1 MTDKPDTQNLLKFAR
16 ELRRKHNITGTLSF
30 KDLLRISNEIGV
42 KIFETD
48 QLPSGVQGV
57 LIKLEKER
65 KQNIILDS
73 TLTRSKLLF
82 TASHELGHFL
92 LHHESIS
99 PIDINSENLQKS
111 FMKYEY
117 EANEFA
123 NLLIHGTE
131 AKKIVRNVEY
141 LITRLEDKLRVDPIV
156 RSQPSSCSFKSEGL
170 RESPLVQ
177 VTVLNRELLR
187 EYQILEEFEDL
198 INDPTVPES
207 RLQQF
212 FENYPRFLM
221 ASEYKDLKAHIVL
234 SRKDNTDLIPDF
246 FLQSITDELWDIIE
260 IKKPTDIVLV
270 GPTNRPRFS
279 ANVMKA
285 CSQLR
290 EYRAYFDD
298 TQHRRMIE
306 KKFKVK
312 IYKPNIAL
320 IIGRRS
326 EFSAIDFRSAE
337 SDLHDLR
344 VIAYDDIL
352 QKALAFTKDKTKL
365 VRKH

>member
-1 MTDKPDTQNLLKFAR
+1 MTDKPDTQNLLKIAQ
-16 ELRRKHNITGTLSF
+16 ELRQKYNITGTLSL
-30 KDLLRISNEIGV
+30 KDLLKISNEKEI

-57 LIKLEKER
+57 LIKIDKEN

-73 TLTRSKLLF
+73 TLTDSKRLF

-123 NLLIHGTE
+123 NLLINGTA
-131 AKKIVRNVEY
+131 AKEMVRNVEY
-141 LITRLEDKLRVDPIV
+141 LITGLEDKLRVDPIV
-156 RSQPSSCSFKSEGL
+156 RSQPSSCSFKSEDL

-187 EYQILEEFEDL
+187 EYQILEEFEYL
-198 INDPTVPES
+198 INDPAVPES

-212 FENYPRFLM
+212 FETNPRFLM
-221 ASEYKDLKAHIVL
+221 ASEYKELKAHIVL
-234 SRKDNTDLIPDF
+234 SRKDSTDLIPDF

-260 IKKPTDIVLV
+260 IKKPTDTVLV
-270 GPTNRPRFS
+270 GTTNRPRFS

-298 TQHRRMIE
+298 SQHRNMIE
-306 KKFKVK
+306 KKFKLKV
-312 IYKPNIAL
+312 YKPNIAVV
-320 IIGRRS
+320 IGRRS
-326 EFSAIDFRSAE
+326 ESSAIDFRSAE
-337 SDLHDLR
+337 GDLHDLR
-344 VIAYDDIL
+344 VITYDDIL
-352 QKALAFTKDKTKL
+352 QKALAFTKDKAKL
-365 VRKH
+365 ARKH